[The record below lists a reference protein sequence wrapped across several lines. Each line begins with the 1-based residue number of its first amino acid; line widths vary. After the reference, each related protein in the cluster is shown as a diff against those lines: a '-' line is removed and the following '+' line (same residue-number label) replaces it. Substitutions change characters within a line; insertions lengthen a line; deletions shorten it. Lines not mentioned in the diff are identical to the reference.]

1 MQVIPDELKTLQ
13 KSEVNFFLEKI
24 PNLMKNGDASEFFK
38 LLELYLE
45 GIITKYEFYELIEPM
60 IIPNA
65 EEGMKL
71 MQSLISSR
79 ENSRRNNNPLL
90 TPLSEFKVKKQDQI
104 SEHYDR
110 FPSDYPV
117 PLCSGRSSMS
127 FAKEVLNDCYF
138 SICVNTAN
146 FKSKD
151 LEANKN
157 ESLLQK
163 NEEDMYKV
171 DSEILILNLV
181 IDHVKKEKA

>member
-71 MQSLISSR
+71 M
-79 ENSRRNNNPLL
+79 
-90 TPLSEFKVKKQDQI
+90 
-104 SEHYDR
+104 
-110 FPSDYPV
+110 
-117 PLCSGRSSMS
+117 
-127 FAKEVLNDCYF
+127 
-138 SICVNTAN
+138 
-146 FKSKD
+146 
-151 LEANKN
+151 
-157 ESLLQK
+157 
-163 NEEDMYKV
+163 
-171 DSEILILNLV
+171 
-181 IDHVKKEKA
+181 